1 MIPESPHENII
12 EYFQPLFDLI
22 NEVSPNP
29 LQSQMHDV
37 IHMVHEKY
45 RDMNPVDEKDHLQL
59 FLYRV
64 KKMRSAQK
72 EYFTT
77 RRPGALADSK
87 SREKQVDDAMAV
99 LLDRLGYSTDQY
111 EKLFE
116 QKGIF

>member
-1 MIPESPHENII
+1 MINESQAENVIQ
-12 EYFQPLFDLI
+12 YFQPLFDLI

-37 IHMVHEKY
+37 IDLVHKNY
-45 RDMNPVDEKDHLQL
+45 GNMKQVDEKDHLQL

-64 KKMRSAQK
+64 KKMRNSQK

-87 SREKQVDDAMAV
+87 SREKQVDDAISA
-99 LLDRLGYSTDQY
+99 LLDRLGYSTEQY

-116 QKGIF
+116 QKGMF